1 MLEPTPLPSFDCK
14 LTDVDANC
22 PTSTTSSTTTSVVD
36 VLCSSTR
43 TCVPDTDTATDTV
56 MEEIISNHST
66 INRKVS
72 SCDLCLAS

>member
-1 MLEPTPLPSFDCK
+1 
-14 LTDVDANC
+14 
-22 PTSTTSSTTTSVVD
+22 
-36 VLCSSTR
+36 
-43 TCVPDTDTATDTV
+43 